1 MEPKNAMA
9 EPDILGTARKAELFD
24 ELLKT
29 FEEFMEDEDF
39 MKFCAV

>member
-1 MEPKNAMA
+1 MTCLLYTS
-9 EPDILGTARKAELFD
+9 DILGTARKAELFD